1 METSNTSNENT
12 SKCQYYPRIPYTHA
26 QQSMDYCC
34 IGCDKPGIG
43 SNQHDPS
50 DNSCNDMC
58 LCCCPCALIL
68 DILCFCPMMFGCY
81 TVENQI

>member
-1 METSNTSNENT
+1 MSQPNHL
-12 SKCQYYPRIPYTHA
+12 CQFYPRIPYTHV

-50 DNSCNDMC
+50 QNSCKNS
-58 LCCCPCALIL
+58 LV
-68 DILCFCPMMFGCY
+68 GC
-81 TVENQI
+81 